1 MAFMTAMTFDL
12 DWVRAQLPSHRIEWH
27 PSIDST
33 MTAASSLAREGAP
46 SGTIVGA
53 DQQTQGIGRHG
64 HPWHSEPGT
73 GLYVSFVLRP
83 SVGAEALPL
92 VMLALGLATR
102 DAIVETASTAPD
114 LRWPNDV
121 LLDGK
126 KCAGILA
133 QKEDGAIIAG
143 IGINIGHRAFPPEIE
158 PLATSLLLAGAT
170 VSREAMLVA
179 LAKHVAAYCD
189 LLSRQGA
196 EPICMMFTQASSY
209 ASGRRVRVFQTD
221 AQDDGIIEGV
231 TRGLDPFGFLIVRQ
245 DNGKDATI
253 LAGGVRPA

>member
-1 MAFMTAMTFDL
+1 MSFDI
-12 DWVRAQLPSHRIEWH
+12 DWVRVQLTSRRIEWH
-27 PSIDST
+27 ASIDST
-33 MTAASSLAREGAP
+33 MTAASSLAREGAA

-53 DQQTQGIGRHG
+53 DEQTQGIGRHG
-64 HPWHSEPGT
+64 HSWHSELGA

-83 SVGAEALPL
+83 SIGADALPL

-102 DAIVETASTAPD
+102 DAIAEAAGLAPD

-133 QKEDGAIIAG
+133 QKEDDAVVAG

-158 PLATSLLLAGAT
+158 PLATSLLLAGAN

-179 LAKHVAAYCD
+179 LAKHLATYCD
-189 LLSRQGA
+189 LLSEQGA
-196 EPICMMFTQASSY
+196 EPICMMFTHASSY
-209 ASGRRVRVFQTD
+209 ASGRRVRVD
-221 AQDDGIIEGV
+221 LGNAQGNTVIEGV

-245 DNGKDATI
+245 DNGKDVTI